1 MTTVRVP
8 VFYGYGQS
16 VAFRSVQPLSAAQAS
31 AVWEGRD
38 DLSVQENSDPQAM
51 SPVAMV
57 DGEPEVR
64 IARIREDMEGT
75 GGLSY
80 FSVADNV
87 RWGAALNAVKIVEK
101 LLKDYL

>member
-1 MTTVRVP
+1 
-8 VFYGYGQS
+8 
-16 VAFRSVQPLSAAQAS
+16 
-31 AVWEGRD
+31 
-38 DLSVQENSDPQAM
+38 M

-57 DGEPEVR
+57 EGEPRVR
-64 IARIREDMEGT
+64 LSRIREDMEGT
-75 GGLSY
+75 GAISY

>member
-1 MTTVRVP
+1 MRISRVR
-8 VFYGYGQS
+8 
-16 VAFRSVQPLSAAQAS
+16 
-31 AVWEGRD
+31 E
-38 DLSVQENSDPQAM
+38 E
-51 SPVAMV
+51 
-57 DGEPEVR
+57 
-64 IARIREDMEGT
+64 MEAG